1 MTESSVPRAECVLV
15 VDDDEDARESLRE
28 AVEMIGCSVVTA
40 ASGREALDLLEDRR
54 PCLMVLDLMMPGMSG
69 AQVMEAMRRRPA
81 LDAMRVVIATSAPDC
96 APKGVPVIAKP
107 IDLDT
112 IWAWVRRNCRC
123 EVADA
128 AEDEGSRGPAAPPRP
143 PSR

>member
-1 MTESSVPRAECVLV
+1 MKESTAPCHECVLV

-40 ASGREALDLLEDRR
+40 ASGAEALNLLENRR

-81 LDAMRVVIATSAPDC
+81 LDAMCVVIATSAPDF
-96 APKGVPVIAKP
+96 APKGVPVIPKP

-112 IWAWVRRNCRC
+112 IWAWVRRNCQC
-123 EVADA
+123 DGVADA
-128 AEDEGSRGPAAPPRP
+128 SPGPAAPSSRP
-143 PSR
+143 LR

>member
-1 MTESSVPRAECVLV
+1 MNDVPASRHECVLV

-40 ASGREALDLLEDRR
+40 ASGAEALDLLQERR

-69 AQVMEAMRRRPA
+69 AQVMEAMKRQPA

-96 APKGVPVIAKP
+96 APKGVPVIPKP

-112 IWAWVRRNCRC
+112 IWAWVRRNCQC
-123 EVADA
+123 KC
-128 AEDEGSRGPAAPPRP
+128 DEASEEPSSAPIAPGHPISR
-143 PSR
+143 